1 MRRDWQAFVIK
12 VAAVLAA
19 TPRWVGALLQSEGFG
34 LPETWLGWWIPLSAI
49 LSVAMAVVE
58 GWSFS
63 YIFHAWRRDSNNQL
77 LIAAI
82 ISCLTFV
89 LVLTPYVVSNVTG
102 QNLNEVISGLWL
114 WVWGASVGLAT
125 ISIVI
130 SVGLAERRL
139 GLAEVE
145 QPTANFGILSV
156 EGGYQVS
163 CGCGWVSDKLYS
175 TSGYAS
181 NALTNHNKG
190 CPLGK

>member
-89 LVLTPYVVSNVTG
+89 LV
-102 QNLNEVISGLWL
+102 
-114 WVWGASVGLAT
+114 WGASVGLAT

>member
-82 ISCLTFV
+82 IS
-89 LVLTPYVVSNVTG
+89 NVTG
-102 QNLNEVISGLWL
+102 QSLNEVISGLWL

-190 CPLGK
+190 CSLGK